1 MTSTVIVFS
10 CYTFPCTIVLLSLT
24 RYLVIF
30 SLKVFS
36 CYTLPNIVLL
46 LCFALQCSLVLNT
59 VIFDMHWFIPC
70 LTLFYLVVLCFEL
83 NSCYPLLKLCLT
95 LLYCNTFPYRTL
107 FSCNTFPYTELLVSF
122 AYTVSMRYFALHCYT
137 VL

>member
-1 MTSTVIVFS
+1 MRVKVTSYPLKEVRHTSVLNGQLTSFSSPSTVIVFS
-10 CYTFPCTIVLLSLT
+10 CYTLPCTTVLLSLT

-83 NSCYPLLKLCLT
+83 ISCYPLLILFLCDT
-95 LLYCNTFPYRTL
+95 LPYIVQL
-107 FSCNTFPYTELLVSF
+107 
-122 AYTVSMRYFALHCYT
+122 
-137 VL
+137 